1 MVDVEELV
9 DALATFRHRHGVPAV
24 IGGVVDRDGPS
35 RIEVIGARRRDE
47 PADAATVDDV
57 WHIGSCG
64 KAITAVLYARLV
76 EAGRAEWGT
85 PVRALFPDL
94 PGIPSSWDRPTIDDL
109 LRSRAGVAPN
119 PTRAE
124 MPALW
129 ASSAPPDEQRTDTV
143 RAALSVEPDRP
154 GRFRYSNLGYVV
166 AGAAIDRCAG
176 MPFEEALRVHVLDP
190 LGIESL
196 GFGPPPSVCGHGSRL
211 RLGPLTVGK
220 GAAAPP
226 DDVRS
231 DNPTLFTPAGRMHL
245 TIDDWAR
252 FHRVFLREGAP
263 LLSADT
269 VRHLLAV
276 PEDDRR
282 SMSMGWASAEAI
294 GARYGM
300 QGSNTMWAATALIDA
315 TMSRTAM
322 VVTND
327 GRSRLLRRSA
337 ELASRLLDLTSHPG

>member
-1 MVDVEELV
+1 MDELIDSLTAFARRLDV
-9 DALATFRHRHGVPAV
+9 P
-24 IGGVVDRDGPS
+24 GVVGAVTDREGPA
-35 RIEVIGARRRDE
+35 RIEVVGTRRRDD
-47 PADAATVDDV
+47 PADAVTADDA

-64 KAITAVLYARLV
+64 KAITAVLFARLV
-76 EAGRAEWGT
+76 EAGHAEWGT
-85 PVRALFPDL
+85 PVRSLFPDL
-94 PGIPSSWDRPTIDDL
+94 PDVSSSWSRPTIDDL
-109 LRSRAGVAPN
+109 LRSRGGVAPN
-119 PTRAE
+119 PPRTE

-129 ASSAPPDEQRTDTV
+129 ASSAPLVEQRTDAV

-154 GRFRYSNLGYVV
+154 GRFRYSNLGYIV

-196 GFGPPPSVCGHGSRL
+196 GFGPPPLVRGHGPRL
-211 RLGPLTVGK
+211 QLGPVTVGK

-231 DNPTLFTPAGRMHL
+231 DNPALFSPAGRMHL
-245 TIDDWAR
+245 TMDDWGR
-252 FHRVFLREGAP
+252 FHRVFLRDGDAFLTPE
-263 LLSADT
+263 T

-276 PEDDRR
+276 PEDGRR
-282 SMSMGWASAEAI
+282 SMSMGWASAEAV

-300 QGSNTMWAATALIDA
+300 QGSNTMWAATALVDA
-315 TMSRTAM
+315 TMTRTAM

-327 GRSRLLRRSA
+327 GRGRVLRRGA
-337 ELASRLLDLTSHPG
+337 ELAARLLDGVR